1 MTRAG
6 PLSGLRVIEGSAFIA
21 APLGGMTLAQL
32 GADVIRFDPI
42 GGGLDAHRWPVT
54 PDGVH
59 SHFWSGLNR
68 GKRSIAVNFRSPEGQ
83 ELLTALITAPG
94 PDAGIFSTN
103 FPAKGWLAYA
113 TLKARRSDLVM
124 VNLTGRRDGGSEVD
138 YTVNPQLGF
147 PGLTGPADHPLPI
160 NHVLPAWDCITGQM
174 IAVGLLAALR
184 HRDRTGEGQLV
195 SIALKDVGLAVLGH
209 LGLIAEV
216 MVNDVDRPK
225 YGNDLYGAFGRDFVT
240 RDGRRAMVVGL
251 TDAQWKCLSAATGI
265 AGELEGHPGVDVTS
279 EGGRF
284 HARDTIA
291 SLLAPWFAARTL
303 AEVTEQFAAHR
314 VTWGPYRTV
323 REALVEDPDCSADN
337 PLFAMVQEAGVGQY
351 LASGSP
357 LAFGASPRH
366 VPTAAPRLGEHTD
379 EILMNLLGLG
389 EADVGRL
396 HDAGIVA
403 GPARA

>member
-1 MTRAG
+1 
-6 PLSGLRVIEGSAFIA
+6 
-21 APLGGMTLAQL
+21 
-32 GADVIRFDPI
+32 
-42 GGGLDAHRWPVT
+42 
-54 PDGVH
+54 
-59 SHFWSGLNR
+59 
-68 GKRSIAVNFRSPEGQ
+68 
-83 ELLTALITAPG
+83 
-94 PDAGIFSTN
+94 
-103 FPAKGWLAYA
+103 
-113 TLKARRSDLVM
+113 
-124 VNLTGRRDGGSEVD
+124 
-138 YTVNPQLGF
+138 
-147 PGLTGPADHPLPI
+147 LTGPSDQAVPV

-174 IAVGLLAALR
+174 IAVAVLAALR
-184 HRDRTGEGQLV
+184 HRDRTQEGQLV
-195 SIALKDVGLAVLGH
+195 SLALKDVGLAVLGH

-216 MVNDVDRPK
+216 MVNDADRPR

-251 TDAQWKCLSAATGI
+251 TDAQWKCLASATGI
-265 AGELEGHPGVDVTS
+265 AGELERHPGVDVTS

-291 SLLAPWFAARTL
+291 SLLSPWFAARTL
-303 AEVTEQFAAHR
+303 AEVAEQFAAHR

-337 PLFAMVQEAGVGQY
+337 PLFAMVQEAGVGRY

-389 EADVGRL
+389 EAEVGRL